1 MTHSLPSVAL
11 REVLR
16 QVKEAGSRFL
26 KKSDY
31 KADIWEEVSD
41 EIAREKVCQVSLLLR
56 VTVHHVSIVS
66 PITN

>member
-1 MTHSLPSVAL
+1 
-11 REVLR
+11 
-16 QVKEAGSRFL
+16 VKEAGSRFL

-41 EIAREKVCQVSLLLR
+41 EFAREKVCQVSLLLR